1 MVYPPQRN
9 QPHQRPG
16 EHGNRGPAG
25 HSSGNRTE
33 SRVDCQSL
41 SWLSPIRFTAPLD
54 PQLFSEI
61 AKRVAQEINESKKS
75 ANRPSQLRRF
85 YDEIVLWEDKVR
97 AAPDRFEEYRPF
109 LLMMNAKAAYAQ
121 GRDVVSGE
129 FVCLVQHTLAQVQ
142 DEKSLHLCKLFWESF
157 MGFYK
162 LERPK
167 D

>member
-1 MVYPPQRN
+1 MAYQNPQRN
-9 QPHQRPG
+9 PSPQRPG
-16 EHGNRGPAG
+16 ESGNRGSLNEN
-25 HSSGNRTE
+25 H
-33 SRVDCQSL
+33 RVDCQSL
-41 SWLSPIRFTAPLD
+41 SWLSKVQFTVPPD
-54 PQLFSEI
+54 KELFSET
-61 AKRVAQEINESKKS
+61 AKRVAQEINESKKHV
-75 ANRPSQLRRF
+75 NRPSQLRRF

-97 AAPDRFEEYRPF
+97 AAPDRFEEYLPF

-129 FVCLVQHTLAQVQ
+129 FVCLVRHTLAQVQ
-142 DEKSLHLCKLFWESF
+142 DEKSLHLCKLFWEAF

>member
-1 MVYPPQRN
+1 MTYPHQRN
-9 QPHQRPG
+9 PSHQRPG
-16 EHGNRGPAG
+16 ERVNRGSEDR
-25 HSSGNRTE
+25 SSDNRH
-33 SRVDCQSL
+33 VDCASL
-41 SWLSPIRFTAPLD
+41 SWLAPIRFSTPLD
-54 PQLFSEI
+54 PELFSER
-61 AKRVAQEINESKKS
+61 AKQVALEISQSKQQV
-75 ANRPSQLRRF
+75 NRPSQLRRF

-129 FVCLVQHTLAQVQ
+129 FVCLVRHTLAQVQ
-142 DEKSLHLCKLFWESF
+142 DEKSLHLCKLFWEAF